1 MWEIIHK
8 LPKDIIE
15 YILPFTYHYQ
25 CGKLLKDIRSVIET
39 KKTISLIYLKR
50 YNDLLEYEKNADK
63 NWLVSDIILYVKKNK
78 HNSYNHISY
87 LYSEFIF
94 TKTNIY
100 TQFNVFWSSLS
111 PEERS
116 HFIKIRTPKVINY

>member
-1 MWEIIHK
+1 MWKIINK

-15 YILPFTYHYQ
+15 YILPFTYHFQ
-25 CGKLLKDIRSVIET
+25 CKKLLRDIRSFIET

-63 NWLVSDIILYVKKNK
+63 NWLVSDIILYVKKYK
-78 HNSYNHISY
+78 YNSYYHISY
-87 LYSEFIF
+87 LCSDFIF
-94 TKTNIY
+94 TKTNIH
-100 TQFNVFWSSLS
+100 TQFNIFWSSLS

-116 HFIKIRTPKVINY
+116 HFIKIRTLKVINY

>member
-1 MWEIIHK
+1 MWEIINN

-15 YILPFTYHYQ
+15 YILPFTYNIQ
-25 CGKLLKDIRSVIET
+25 AEKLLIDITSFIET

-94 TKTNIY
+94 TKINIH
-100 TQFNVFWSSLS
+100 TQFNIFWSSLS

-116 HFIKIRTPKVINY
+116 NFIKIRTPKVINY

>member
-1 MWEIIHK
+1 MWEIINN

-15 YILPFTYHYQ
+15 YILSFTYNIQ
-25 CGKLLKDIRSVIET
+25 AEKLLIDIRSVIET

-94 TKTNIY
+94 TKTNIH
-100 TQFNVFWSSLS
+100 TQFNIFWSSLS